1 MPDRRRDLDQPPA
14 HPASDPRSTDELFR
28 IALSEP
34 DLDLRWRAVQA
45 LHWRSGREVFE
56 RAAALCAASRPI
68 ERMTGADVLAQLG
81 MPEHEFPEEAITVLS
96 KLLAAETDASVVA
109 SALSAFGHLGGPP
122 DLATVAPLKDHP
134 DASVRHSLAYAL
146 GFLEAPLAIDILIAL
161 TRDEEA
167 NVRDWAT
174 FGLGQGDAD
183 SPALRDALVERL
195 GDDDDEVRAEAIA
208 GLARRRDPRVLD
220 ALVDALR
227 AQEATA
233 QILEACEAIADPCLV
248 PELLYLRL
256 LTGDKPETVAA
267 IDAAIARC
275 GGPS

>member
-1 MPDRRRDLDQPPA
+1 MENRRRDLDQPPT
-14 HPASDPRSTDELFR
+14 HPGSDPRPTDELFR

-34 DLDLRWRAVQA
+34 DLDVRWRAVQA
-45 LHWRSGREVFE
+45 LHWRSGRDVFE
-56 RAAALCAASRPI
+56 RAAALCAGTRPI

-81 MPEHEFPEEAITVLS
+81 MPEHEFPDEAIAVLS
-96 KLLAAETDASVVA
+96 RLLVAETDAAVVA

-122 DLATVAPLKDHP
+122 DLPAVAPLKDHP

-146 GFLEAPLAIDILIAL
+146 GFLEEPLAVETLIAL

-183 SPALRDALVERL
+183 SPGLRDALAERL
-195 GDDDDEVRAEAIA
+195 RDEDDEVRAEAIA
-208 GLARRRDPRVLD
+208 GLARRHDTRVLD

-227 AQEATA
+227 AREATP
-233 QILEACEAIADPCLV
+233 QIFEACEAMADVRLV

-256 LTGDKPETVAA
+256 LSADKPDTVAA
-267 IDAAIARC
+267 IDAAIAQC
-275 GGPS
+275 GGGS